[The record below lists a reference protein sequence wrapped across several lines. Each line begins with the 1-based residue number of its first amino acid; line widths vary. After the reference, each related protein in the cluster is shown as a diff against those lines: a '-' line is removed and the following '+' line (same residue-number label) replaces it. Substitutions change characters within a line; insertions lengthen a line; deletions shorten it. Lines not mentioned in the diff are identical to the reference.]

1 MLYGNGKINSK
12 IWGRYWR
19 IIKEKNLMRKDCI
32 EK

>member
-12 IWGRYWR
+12 IWGRYW
-19 IIKEKNLMRKDCI
+19 IIKEKNLIRKDCI